1 MKDPPSDGR
10 AARGPLP
17 TLAIMPMS
25 SPPAP
30 DGAVGDPAPAAP
42 DRDAPPG
49 DGAAPTAAV
58 RAVRSPV
65 DVRDVRP
72 RRVHRPSD
80 LLGAT
85 LTTVAAVLVVILA
98 TYAQNTTTGVAEDVQ
113 GFATLLRR
121 ILFVPVNVLVG
132 FTTVVVPI
140 AVLTELALR
149 RLGRQLLQAV
159 VAAIA
164 AMLVVAALYW
174 TFLTFGSDDLVRGL
188 SVRLGGEWTLLIP
201 EYTAMLTA
209 LLTVAGPRNRR
220 RSVAWSW
227 NLLWVAVGVT
237 LITAAVSLPGLGL
250 ALLVGRVAGLA
261 ARYLGGVDP
270 ERAYD
275 AALLAGIRRAGVE
288 PATVVRVPDP
298 VLEADRTTVTA
309 EAVAALPEGTR
320 AQQAL
325 VRASGD
331 RLYDVITDDG
341 RHLDLLVFDGD
352 RQVVGMLTR
361 LWRSL
366 RLRGLEGR
374 SALSLRQA
382 TERAALLSY
391 AARAAGVCTPQLLSI
406 AEAEDSMLLL
416 QETTGDAVPL
426 SDLATE
432 DVDDDV
438 LHAIWDQLSLAH
450 AAGIAHRSLTSD
462 VILVERGPQGPRVSI
477 TAWELGDVASSELA
491 RRMDTMQLVAL
502 LALRVGAARAVD
514 SAAGVLP
521 AADIRSIGPL
531 LQTVALPRRTRDEM
545 RAHKEVLAELRSAL
559 VARLPEADVQP
570 QQLVRFGARTIL
582 TILLTTVAV
591 FVVLTYVNVAQI
603 GTVLAESDWRYSA
616 LAAAL
621 GLVTLVGAA
630 LAFVAFSP
638 VRLPVWRAT
647 LVQTAATFVAL
658 AAPAGIGPAALNL
671 RMLTRRGVSGT
682 LAGATVALVQVS
694 QFVTTLLLLLVLTV
708 TSGVHSPTSF
718 SVSPAMLVAL
728 AVVAGLVGIAMLF
741 PGVRTWVQRTVGP
754 TMRQT
759 LPRLIEVLG
768 QPWRLALAL
777 GGNVLMTM
785 GYVLAFDA
793 ALAALGQEASLVQV
807 ALVYLTGNTAGSVIP
822 TPGGIGTVE
831 TALALGLSTVAG
843 INLGVAGT
851 VALLFRLLTFWIR
864 LPLGWLAMRYLTRVG
879 EL

>member
-1 MKDPPSDGR
+1 
-10 AARGPLP
+10 
-17 TLAIMPMS
+17 MS
-25 SPPAP
+25 SPL
-30 DGAVGDPAPAAP
+30 
-42 DRDAPPG
+42 APPG
-49 DGAAPTAAV
+49 ADGDPGREHDDLPPVTTATGSV
-58 RAVRSPV
+58 RAVRSRV
-65 DVRDVRP
+65 DVQDVRP
-72 RRVHRPSD
+72 PRVHRPSD
-80 LLGAT
+80 LLAAT
-85 LTTVAAVLVVILA
+85 LTTVLAALVVVMA

-132 FTTVVVPI
+132 VTTVVVPI

-149 RLGRQLLQAV
+149 RLGRQLIQAV
-159 VAAIA
+159 VAAA
-164 AMLVVAALYW
+164 GALLVVAGVHWAFYV
-174 TFLTFGSDDLVRGL
+174 FGSDTLVQGL
-188 SVRLGGEWTLLIP
+188 SVRLGGEWTLTIP

-209 LLTVAGPRNRR
+209 LLTVAGPRSRR

-227 NLLWVAVGVT
+227 NLLWITTGVV
-237 LITAAVSLPGLGL
+237 LITAAVSLPGAGL
-250 ALLVGRVAGLA
+250 ALLLGRVAGLGV
-261 ARYLGGVDP
+261 RYLGGVDP
-270 ERAYD
+270 ERAYGS
-275 AALLAGIRRAGVE
+275 ALLAGIRRAGVE
-288 PATVVRVPDP
+288 PAAVARVPDP
-298 VLEADRTTVTA
+298 VIEADRTPATVD
-309 EAVAALPEGTR
+309 AVAMLPPATP
-320 AQQAL
+320 AQRAL

-331 RLYDVITDDG
+331 RVYDVTTDDG
-341 RHLDLLVFDGD
+341 RHLDLIVFDGD
-352 RQVVGMLTR
+352 RQVVGMITR

-391 AARAAGVCTPQLLSI
+391 AAHAAGVRTPQLRST

-416 QETTGDAVPL
+416 QEGTAGAVPL
-426 SDLATE
+426 SDVDTA
-432 DVDDDV
+432 DIDDDV
-438 LHAIWDQLSLAH
+438 LQAIWAQLRLAH

-462 VILVERGPQGPRVSI
+462 AILVELADDGPRVWL
-477 TAWELGDVASSELA
+477 TAWEQGDVASSDLA
-491 RRMDTMQLVAL
+491 RRMDVVQLVAL
-502 LALRVGAARAVD
+502 LALRVGAERAVE
-514 SAAGVLP
+514 SASSLLP
-521 AADIRSIGPL
+521 TTDIEAIGPL

-570 QQLVRFGARTIL
+570 EQLVRFGARTLI
-582 TILLTTVAV
+582 TIVLTVAA
-591 FVVLTYVNVAQI
+591 VLVIVTSVNVAQI
-603 GTVLAESDWRYSA
+603 GPALAESDWRYSA
-616 LAAAL
+616 LAFGL
-621 GLVTLVGAA
+621 GLMTLLGAA

-638 VRLPVWRAT
+638 VRLSVWRAT

-708 TSGVHSPTSF
+708 TSGVQSSSSAF
-718 SVSPAMLVAL
+718 SVPPAVLVVI
-728 AVVAGLVGIAMLF
+728 AVVAGLVGVALLI
-741 PGVRTWVQRTVGP
+741 PGVRTWVQRKVGP
-754 TMRQT
+754 TMRQS

-777 GGNVLMTM
+777 GGNIIMTM

-793 ALAALGQEASLVQV
+793 SLAALGQEASLVQV

-831 TALALGLSTVAG
+831 SALALGLSAIAG
-843 INLGVAGT
+843 INPGVAAT
-851 VALLFRLLTFWIR
+851 VALLFRVLTFWLRI
-864 LPLGWLAMRYLTRVG
+864 PLGWLAMRYLARTG